1 MSTEVTLPVSC
12 VVGGR
17 KWLLFLFEY
26 ATPDGIFSGYL
37 HAISAEHAAAM
48 LADLKENA
56 ELKGQM
62 IEVGL

>member
-1 MSTEVTLPVSC
+1 MSNEVKLPISC

-48 LADLKENA
+48 LGDMKESA
-56 ELKGQM
+56 VLKGQV
-62 IEVGL
+62 IEAGV

>member
-1 MSTEVTLPVSC
+1 MSNEVRLPISC

-17 KWLLFLFEY
+17 KWHLFLFEY
-26 ATPDGIFSGYL
+26 VTPDGIFTGYL

-62 IEVGL
+62 IEAGI